1 MTETRMFLTEEMLRK
16 RLAEQLSAD
25 PPEGSVPNPYEG
37 IDLMALPTDEIF
49 VTEAYRRVLG
59 RSPNIDGLHHF
70 TEVLRSHPRQ
80 FVLDALIACVPRPQE
95 QNSPSSPSLAG
106 PIIVDVTVL
115 GKLESAEQFVCEC
128 YSKIL
133 GRDVDPSGLK
143 HYRLLLALG
152 VSRVQVMGLLAMS
165 EEGKRRDQ
173 KLLWQGNPLPLQPLS
188 LKHRLLLRLWEAMG
202 ICGLED
208 GISSLRAST
217 AGIQSRQDGLREE
230 LNRIA
235 TNVAAAELQGRTIAE
250 RQMRALAATERLVET
265 EHESAQEVLRLK
277 EEVARLEETISRQNR
292 YMVEQFR
299 VLNDLRELGHG
310 LIGQI
315 EGITSDI
322 RIRQEAMAEAQQRS
336 VADVLAKQVEAE
348 RRAEANL
355 AAVANDIRIGQKAM
369 AEAQQRSVADVLA
382 RQVEAE
388 QRAET
393 NLAAVAN
400 DIRVRQEAMA
410 EAQQRGVA
418 GVLAR
423 QIEAQQRAEANLA
436 DVANDIR
443 IRQEATAAAQ
453 ERIGGEI
460 TVQLGG
466 LRERADEL
474 LAAIRPPILQTDN
487 LFILRVSN
495 LLLGIPRED
504 VCLAALYAHWGSV
517 DLGVSRWITSNV
529 QPGMIFADIGANIG
543 LHTLE
548 AARAVGPSGKVF
560 SFEPA
565 PETLV
570 ALRANLALNGVRHAE
585 VFPVAVMDRP
595 GPVRLHLNR
604 GNGSLNSIFPDEETS
619 ESIEVPGLPLDEA
632 LAGRDR
638 VDVVKIDAEGA
649 EFLILHG
656 MTNVLARNP
665 NIVLLLEFASEHLS
679 RAGVNGLEYLAY
691 LRSLGF
697 RIRRIDEVTG
707 DVLPV
712 EDQQLLEAVSNN
724 VCLDRAERQ

>member
-1 MTETRMFLTEEMLRK
+1 MFLTEEMLRK

-250 RQMRALAATERLVET
+250 RQLRALAATERLVET